1 MANRNIEENI
11 QEEDYVLSEEKNSS
25 FEIVD
30 EKETSPSIFPAVLI
44 YEENVTSVV
53 VEKKINS
60 SCRCIKQAS
69 TTATKSF
76 ICEVYK

>member
-11 QEEDYVLSEEKNSS
+11 QEKDYVLSEEKNSS

-30 EKETSPSIFPAVLI
+30 EEETSGTIFPVVLI

-53 VEKKINS
+53 VEKKID

-69 TTATKSF
+69 TTVTKSF

>member
-11 QEEDYVLSEEKNSS
+11 HEKDYVLSEEKNSS

-30 EKETSPSIFPAVLI
+30 EEETSATIFPVVLI

-53 VEKKINS
+53 VEKK
-60 SCRCIKQAS
+60 
-69 TTATKSF
+69 
-76 ICEVYK
+76 

>member
-11 QEEDYVLSEEKNSS
+11 QEKDYVLSEEKNSS

-30 EKETSPSIFPAVLI
+30 EEETSATIFPVVLI

-53 VEKKINS
+53 VEKKID

-69 TTATKSF
+69 TTVTKSF